1 MIITQRNLRKLIRE
15 EIQRYNK
22 RLLLEGGNV
31 FIDVNSSVPSEYLD
45 VTIKK
50 SLLDAGLK
58 KLKYS
63 IIGNYK
69 KPFLGDIDIAVDASV
84 IAKIMKFKGDAT
96 EFWGELDKFFGRTK
110 IKDHKINKG
119 LKQAHF
125 ITPLIDKSGKQLNAV
140 DKNGNDLGR
149 PGYVQIDVMI
159 GDLGFMKKALSASDY
174 RSKYKA
180 VYRNLLIADIF
191 SQSILKTK
199 DPDIKRKF
207 QMNWKNGVEL
217 VHFTTNEKGKRVKLK
232 VRKVMGDMDRLA
244 RFLFGPKYKFKD
256 IDSFEKLYKLM
267 RSKDFLFKKF
277 NKKIIDAYK
286 TSLSRYKL
294 PIPTEL

>member
-1 MIITQRNLRKLIRE
+1 MITENSVRKLIRE
-15 EIQRYNK
+15 EIKRHFK

-31 FIDVNSSVPSEYLD
+31 FSDVNSVVPSEHLD
-45 VTIKK
+45 ATIKK
-50 SLLDAGLK
+50 SLVDAGLK
-58 KLKYS
+58 KLKYT

-69 KPFLGDIDIAVDASV
+69 KPFLGDIDIAIDVSV
-84 IAKIMKFKGDAT
+84 MAKIMKFNGEAT
-96 EFWGELDKFFGRTK
+96 EFWGELDKFLGRTK

-125 ITPLIDKSGKQLNAV
+125 ITPLVDKSGTQLNAV
-140 DKNGNDLGR
+140 DKDGNDLGD

-159 GDLGFMKKALSASDY
+159 GDLEFMKKALSASDY

-191 SQSILKTK
+191 SQTILKTK
-199 DPDIKRKF
+199 DPDVKRKF

-217 VHFTTNEKGKRVKLK
+217 VDFTTNEKGKRVKLK
-232 VRKVMGDMDRLA
+232 IRKVIGDMDKLA
-244 RFLFGPKYKFKD
+244 KFLFGSKRTFKD

-267 RSKDFLFKKF
+267 KSKDFLFKKL
-277 NKKIIDAYK
+277 NRKIFDAYK
-286 TSLSRYKL
+286 TTLTRYKF
-294 PIPTEL
+294 PIPKEL